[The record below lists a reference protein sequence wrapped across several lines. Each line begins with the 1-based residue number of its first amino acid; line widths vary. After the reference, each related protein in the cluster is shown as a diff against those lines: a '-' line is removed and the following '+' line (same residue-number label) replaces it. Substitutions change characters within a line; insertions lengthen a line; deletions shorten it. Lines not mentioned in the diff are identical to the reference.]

1 MAVTAISIPGG
12 FDDGVNGV
20 RTMIKIGDNIKAT
33 AITSITAVSNTSTG
47 RPIYYLMG
55 GDVQLAQIFDSN
67 GVTF

>member
-1 MAVTAISIPGG
+1 MIHSISIPGG
-12 FDDGVNGV
+12 YDDGVNGV
-20 RTMIKIGDNIKAT
+20 RTFIKVGDLIKST
-33 AITSITAVSNTSTG
+33 AITAITAQPNGTTG